1 LRSLAA
7 ARDNDEA
14 MRLLLFRGSRPLTD
28 DHPPEPAQ
36 DTAIVLSG
44 GSVNGVLMELGFLRR
59 VRETSLWPRVGWI
72 FGTSAGA
79 LSGCMAALDR
89 LDDLERFL
97 LELRPEETFRP
108 NRLWRLPLLGLHD
121 YALPRT
127 IEERLG
133 DPVAIARDLA
143 AAERELVVVATDV
156 TSASPAGDD
165 MQYELVYSSKETPP
179 EEMMQAILASAAISA
194 LVLPVRVGERIAT
207 DGAWVRNFPL
217 CHAYDR
223 DEVRRIVAFRYMPK
237 YPQLGVTGLQ
247 TLRKRLSRFERVPPI
262 RAFIAEL
269 REAEERDRRGEP
281 AHQAEML
288 VRLNRAAIMRNMQV
302 EEETADQRDASIREL
317 ERLEADVL
325 ELVRTHVPRSARSA
339 VAGAV
344 AERFRRAA
352 FPFRRQ
358 RAVRRITVRGTVG
371 EVSLEPG
378 LRRQQPWTVADKR
391 SIIARG
397 YELAEQELRAAGID
411 VAREA
416 EPATATS

>member
-1 LRSLAA
+1 MTVRLLPFRSSPPTDEPEPTG
-7 ARDNDEA
+7 ARD
-14 MRLLLFRGSRPLTD
+14 
-28 DHPPEPAQ
+28 
-36 DTAIVLSG
+36 TALVLSG
-44 GSVNGVLMELGFLRR
+44 GSVNGVLMELGFLQR
-59 VRETSLWPRVGWI
+59 VRETALWPRVGWI

-79 LSGCMAALDR
+79 LAGCMAALDR

-108 NRLWRLPLLGLHD
+108 NRLWRLPLLGVHD
-121 YALPRT
+121 YVLPRT

-133 DPVAIARDLA
+133 DPIAIARELA
-143 AAERELVVVATDV
+143 DAERELVVVATDV

-165 MQYELVYSSKETPP
+165 MRYELLYSSKDTPA

-194 LVLPVRVGERIAT
+194 LVLPLRVGDRIAT

-223 DEVRRIVAFRYMPK
+223 PEVETIVAFRYMPK
-237 YPQLGVTGLQ
+237 YPHLGATGLEA
-247 TLRKRLSRFERVPPI
+247 LRKRLARLERVPPI
-262 RAFIAEL
+262 RALLAEL

-302 EEETADQRDASIREL
+302 EEATADARDSSIAEL

-325 ELVRTHVPRSARSA
+325 ELVRRHVPRSARAAATQA
-339 VAGAV
+339 VAD
-344 AERFRRAA
+344 RFRRAV
-352 FPFRRQ
+352 FPFRRD

-371 EVSLEPG
+371 DVSLEPG
-378 LRRQQPWTVADKR
+378 FRRQQPWTVDDKR

-397 YELAEQELRAAGID
+397 YELAERELRAAGID
-411 VAREA
+411 ALEAA
-416 EPATATS
+416 EPAGATATS

>member
-1 LRSLAA
+1 V
-7 ARDNDEA
+7 
-14 MRLLLFRGSRPLTD
+14 RLLPLRQARPRAD
-28 DHPPEPAQ
+28 DHAPEAAQ

-44 GSVNGVLMELGFLRR
+44 GSVNGVLMELGFLKR
-59 VRETSLWPRVGWI
+59 VRETSLWPRVGWV

-97 LELRPEETFRP
+97 VDLRPEETFRP

-127 IEERLG
+127 IEDRLG
-133 DPVAIARDLA
+133 DPIAIAQDLA
-143 AAERELVVVATDV
+143 AAERELVVIATDV
-156 TSASPAGDD
+156 TSTTPAGDD
-165 MQYELVYSSKETPP
+165 MRYELVYSSKETPP

-194 LVLPVRVGERIAT
+194 LVLPLRVGDRIAT

-223 DEVRRIVAFRYMPK
+223 SEVRTIVAFRYMPK
-237 YPQLGVTGLQ
+237 YPQLGIAGLE

-269 REAEERDRRGEP
+269 REAEDRDRRGEP

-288 VRLNRAAIMRNMQV
+288 VRLNRAAIMRNTQV
-302 EEETADQRDASIREL
+302 EEETADQRDLSIREL

-325 ELVRTHVPRSARSA
+325 ELVRRHAPRSSRTDVGHAI
-339 VAGAV
+339 
-344 AERFRRAA
+344 AERFRAAA
-352 FPFRRQ
+352 FPFRRE

-378 LRRQQPWTVADKR
+378 LRRQQTWTVADKR

-397 YELAEQELRAAGID
+397 YELADRELRAAGID
-411 VAREA
+411 AA
-416 EPATATS
+416 AATG

>member
-1 LRSLAA
+1 
-7 ARDNDEA
+7 
-14 MRLLLFRGSRPLTD
+14 MRLLPLRHPRPAAD
-28 DHPPEPAQ
+28 DGDPALRH
-36 DTAIVLSG
+36 DTAVVLSG

-59 VRETSLWPRVGWI
+59 LRETSLWPRVGWI

-108 NRLWRLPLLGLHD
+108 NRLWRLPLLGVHD
-121 YALPRT
+121 YALPQT
-127 IEERLG
+127 IAERLG

-143 AAERELVVVATDV
+143 DAERELVVVATDV
-156 TSASPAGDD
+156 TSATPAGDD
-165 MQYELVYSSKETPP
+165 MRYELVYSSKETPP

-194 LVLPVRVGERIAT
+194 LVLPLRVGDRIAT

-223 DEVRRIVAFRYMPK
+223 PEVETIVAFRYMPK
-237 YPQLGVTGLQ
+237 YPHLGATGIE
-247 TLRKRLSRFERVPPI
+247 TLRKRLARLERVPPI
-262 RAFIAEL
+262 RALLAEL

-302 EEETADQRDASIREL
+302 EEETADARDSSIREL

-325 ELVRTHVPRSARSA
+325 ELVGRHVPRSARAAAAQAIADRFRSA
-339 VAGAV
+339 V
-344 AERFRRAA
+344 
-352 FPFRRQ
+352 FPFRRD

-371 EVSLEPG
+371 DVSLEPG
-378 LRRQQPWTVADKR
+378 FRRQQPWTVADKR
-391 SIIARG
+391 SIIAQG
-397 YELAEQELRAAGID
+397 YELADQELRAAGID
-411 VAREA
+411 VAGEA
-416 EPATATS
+416 ERAGATATS

>member
-1 LRSLAA
+1 MDPAV
-7 ARDNDEA
+7 
-14 MRLLLFRGSRPLTD
+14 RLLPFRQARPPAD
-28 DHPPEPAQ
+28 DHGAPPAH
-36 DTAIVLSG
+36 DTAVVLSG

-59 VRETSLWPRVGWI
+59 LRETSLWPRVGWV

-127 IEERLG
+127 IAERLG
-133 DPVAIARDLA
+133 DPVAIAHELA

-156 TSASPAGDD
+156 TSASPDGDD
-165 MQYELVYSSKETPP
+165 MRYELVYSSKETPP

-194 LVLPVRVGERIAT
+194 LVLPLRVGDRIAT

-223 DEVRRIVAFRYMPK
+223 PEVETIVAFRYMPK
-237 YPQLGVTGLQ
+237 YPQLGIVGLQ

-288 VRLNRAAIMRNMQV
+288 VRLNRAAIMRNTQV
-302 EEETADQRDASIREL
+302 EEETADARDSSIREL
-317 ERLEADVL
+317 DTLEADVL
-325 ELVRTHVPRSARSA
+325 ELVRRHLPRSARSE
-339 VAGAV
+339 VARALS
-344 AERFRRAA
+344 ERFDAAA
-352 FPFRRQ
+352 FPFRRD
-358 RAVRRITVRGTVG
+358 RPVRRITVRGTVG
-371 EVSLEPG
+371 DVSLEPG
-378 LRRQQPWTVADKR
+378 LRRQRPWTVADKR
-391 SIIARG
+391 SIVARG
-397 YELAEQELRAAGID
+397 YELAERELRAAGVD
-411 VAREA
+411 
-416 EPATATS
+416 PAAATG